1 MGPSQDRL
9 TTWWRLAQLD
19 VCTRTVA
26 DIFAACNQS
35 IRPSQWQALAASP
48 LSLCEVY
55 AKSYRE
61 GVVLNSGE
69 NFPTR
74 MLKTKKKI
82 FFKCLERFPTTGSG
96 PGSKLTGWQT
106 RGKSAAFGQVCQ
118 KNRSFDSHSQRGV
131 FESSA
136 RHAIQLM
143 YKHTQN
149 GDWCSPT
156 LNP

>member
-1 MGPSQDRL
+1 MVAARSARRLHPNCRRHFRSLQSVNPS
-9 TTWWRLAQLD
+9 
-19 VCTRTVA
+19 VA
-26 DIFAACNQS
+26 VASTCS
-35 IRPSQWQALAASP
+35 IA